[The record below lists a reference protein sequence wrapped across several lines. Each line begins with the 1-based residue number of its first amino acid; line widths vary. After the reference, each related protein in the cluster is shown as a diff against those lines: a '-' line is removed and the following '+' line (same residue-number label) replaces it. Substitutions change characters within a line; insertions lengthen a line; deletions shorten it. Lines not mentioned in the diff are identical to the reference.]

1 MAAPAGTAA
10 EAEENA
16 MGERF
21 WYGLGI
27 LASVA
32 SGVFAVVWMTTH

>member
-1 MAAPAGTAA
+1 
-10 EAEENA
+10 

-27 LASVA
+27 LASIA
-32 SGVFAVVWMTTH
+32 SGVFAVTWMTTH

>member
-1 MAAPAGTAA
+1 M
-10 EAEENA
+10 
-16 MGERF
+16 MGEQF

>member
-1 MAAPAGTAA
+1 V
-10 EAEENA
+10 

-27 LASVA
+27 LASIA
-32 SGVFAVVWMTTH
+32 AGVFAMTWMSTH

>member
-1 MAAPAGTAA
+1 M
-10 EAEENA
+10 

-27 LASVA
+27 LASIA
-32 SGVFAVVWMTTH
+32 SGIFAITWMTTH